1 MMAEERFNRFV
12 ETDEVG
18 CDNVI
23 VLKQSNTLPGPED
36 DCSYNVCT
44 ASLVRRMSVI

>member
-12 ETDEVG
+12 ERIEVG

-23 VLKQSNTLPGPED
+23 VLKLSNTLPGPED
-36 DCSYNVCT
+36 DC
-44 ASLVRRMSVI
+44 L